1 MRAGVVATAAAL
13 LAFVACTGGDGG
25 GRAAP
30 GPGAGSASSTSSTST
45 STTVAPTTTSTSGAG
60 GLVTDPPG
68 SVTLSATGLTLPA
81 DRPGGGGLR
90 LLVRPATP
98 RVTVR
103 RRGSGGA
110 VTACPAVDVAG
121 PAGPGGC
128 APLEDGKPL
137 ELAAWGVDLRAAAGD
152 ASVDQ
157 VTMTYLPADRSITIV
172 TPTRPA
178 GSCGPASPCRATF
191 SVTPAQAG
199 SFSLDGRAGGG
210 RPRLVLSNTGSI
222 TPLVTVEGGGNLSI
236 RATVDGGSPATLAY
250 SEESTGAVPAL
261 TAEILWP

>member
-1 MRAGVVATAAAL
+1 MRAGAVATAAAL
-13 LAFVACTGGDGG
+13 VGLVALVACTGGDGG

-30 GPGAGSASSTSSTST
+30 GPPTTGAPSSTTSTVPVTTST
-45 STTVAPTTTSTSGAG
+45 STTVPA
-60 GLVTDPPG
+60 TDPPG
-68 SVTLSATGLTLPA
+68 SVTLTATALTLPA

-90 LLVRPATP
+90 MLVRPATP

-103 RRGSGGA
+103 RRGRGGA

-128 APLEDGKPL
+128 APLEEGRPV
-137 ELAAWGVDLRAAAGD
+137 ELAAWGVDLRAPAGD
-152 ASVDQ
+152 ASIDEVSLA
-157 VTMTYLPADRSITIV
+157 YAPADRSITLV

-191 SVTPAQAG
+191 SVTPARAG

-210 RPRLVLSNTGSI
+210 RPRLVLSNSGSI